1 MFNVSDENIDSC
13 INEVN
18 TTNCLLNFQQDSE
31 IIPCDSYVYD
41 VSGVNSNMFS
51 LLMEFDLVCDKNWIP
66 IRVTN
71 DFLREKNRKKLFWP

>member
-18 TTNCLLNFQQDSE
+18 TTNCLLNSQQDSE
-31 IIPCDSYVYD
+31 IIPCNSYVYD

-71 DFLREKNRKKLFWP
+71 DFLREKNRKKLF